1 MIKTMCEKRMNQTRR
16 RQGDKET
23 IGVMRN
29 IDKHCDVEYV
39 EFGCD
44 QNDDKT

>member
-1 MIKTMCEKRMNQTRR
+1 MSEKKMKQTRR

-29 IDKHCDVEYV
+29 TDKHSDVEYV
-39 EFGCD
+39 EIGCD
-44 QNDDKT
+44 QNHGNT

>member
-1 MIKTMCEKRMNQTRR
+1 MKQTRR

-29 IDKHCDVEYV
+29 TDKHCDMDYV
-39 EFGCD
+39 QLRFD

>member
-1 MIKTMCEKRMNQTRR
+1 MSEKKMKQTRR

-29 IDKHCDVEYV
+29 TGKHCDVEYV
-39 EFGCD
+39 ELGRD